1 MPIGWLAINDSHS
14 YQTERDIMLLRKKY
28 LITSNIR
35 NLIPANL
42 KRQLYFSLVF
52 PHIQYGIEI
61 YGACSKNLI
70 EKVQILQ
77 NKLLKVLYEKPYRTD
92 TNLLHTETN
101 ILKVIDIR
109 KINIL
114 KFVYM
119 SINKTSIKQ
128 FHNHYTFHRNIHNR
142 NSRQSNRLYLDG
154 TPNTKYGESTLHYAG
169 TKLWNSLE
177 DDTRKC
183 PSLYTFKRAI
193 RLSCIARYN

>member
-1 MPIGWLAINDSHS
+1 M
-14 YQTERDIMLLRKKY
+14 
-28 LITSNIR
+28 
-35 NLIPANL
+35 

-70 EKVQILQ
+70 EKIQTLQ
-77 NKLLKVLYEKPYRTD
+77 NKLLKVLYEKPYRTN
-92 TNLLHTETN
+92 TNVLHTELK

-128 FHNHYTFHRNIHNR
+128 FHNHDTLHRNIHNR
-142 NSRQSNRLYLDG
+142 NSRQSNRLYPNG
-154 TPNTKYGESTLHYAG
+154 TLNTKYGESTIHYAG
-169 TKLWNSLE
+169 TKIWNFLDE
-177 DDTRKC
+177 DTEKC
-183 PSLYTFKRAI
+183 PSLYTFKRAK
-193 RLSCIARYN
+193 RLACIARYN